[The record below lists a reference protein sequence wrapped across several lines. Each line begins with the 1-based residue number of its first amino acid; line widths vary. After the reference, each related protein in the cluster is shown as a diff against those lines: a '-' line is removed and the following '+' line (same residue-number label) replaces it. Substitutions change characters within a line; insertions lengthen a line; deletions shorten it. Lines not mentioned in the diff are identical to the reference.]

1 MIGRIHYSK
10 HNHIRIVSN
19 GMCYYTDLMA
29 NTCPYANGQLVH
41 FDIVDVSMSLAGNI
55 RET

>member
-10 HNHIRIVSN
+10 HNSIKVVSN
-19 GMCYYTDLMA
+19 SRCYYTDLMV
-29 NTCPYANGQLVH
+29 NNYPYANRQLVS
-41 FDIVDVSMSLAGNI
+41 FDVVDDSISLAGNI